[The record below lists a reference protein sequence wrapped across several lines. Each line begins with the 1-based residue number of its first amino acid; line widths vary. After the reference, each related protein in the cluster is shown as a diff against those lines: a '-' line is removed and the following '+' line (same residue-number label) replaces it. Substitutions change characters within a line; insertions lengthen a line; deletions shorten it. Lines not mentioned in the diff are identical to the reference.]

1 MNSSPIA
8 SPPLTER
15 QELVRRIG
23 EILLGLAAVVARRFL
38 REPRLVGLT
47 VLLWQKLSR
56 AVRRIERAV
65 SRPARVQAK
74 RRSAQP
80 RGKAPV
86 LAGSVRLPGGR
97 NWLVRELGYEAVAYG
112 LQLQHLLNEPAMQ
125 AILANVPA
133 IARVLRPI
141 CRMLGVAGLVAAATA
156 LPALESG
163 PVSPPPAIWPLTVGG
178 MVEGTAG
185 ICLDFSNGC

>member
-1 MNSSPIA
+1 M
-8 SPPLTER
+8 
-15 QELVRRIG
+15 RRIG

-56 AVRRIERAV
+56 AVGRIDRAV

-112 LQLQHLLNEPAMQ
+112 LQLQHLLAEPAMQ
-125 AILANVPA
+125 AMMANVPA

-141 CRMLGVAGLVAAATA
+141 GRMLGIAVSVPAAPDILAAETA
-156 LPALESG
+156 KN
-163 PVSPPPAIWPLTVGG
+163 SPPQTAWPLAVGA
-178 MVEGTAG
+178 MAREVSG
-185 ICLDFSNGC
+185 ICPDFAMRD